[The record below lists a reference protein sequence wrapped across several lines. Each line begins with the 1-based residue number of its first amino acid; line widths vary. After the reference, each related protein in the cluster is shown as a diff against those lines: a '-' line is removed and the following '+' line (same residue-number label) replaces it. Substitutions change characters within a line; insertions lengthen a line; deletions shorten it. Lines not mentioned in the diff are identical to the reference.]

1 MSASIKKQAV
11 RLLNPFRGVMN
22 IIEYEGA
29 EAVTIDG
36 VNWDIYV
43 RDISLTRDLDETR
56 NILITEIRFGHWSQQ
71 TGLRRGPI
79 YPSDDFELMEQQ
91 GSRVY
96 QYLLDHHH
104 EIPFALSDR
113 YELWLLDQKYQ
124 PLALLGSS
132 YNPERLHYDQSLSW
146 TSGNACRVH
155 FAERVASEAGGGIS
169 TAQCLEDYVRCF
181 AGERPRAQWFRRGDG
196 EAQGLTGIN
205 LPQALEQRRL
215 GNACFPEYFVRDASD
230 SLNHAVDFALYL
242 KFLSPYLLTLP
253 DLTQEQRRFYEKAAR
268 RHALSV
274 DRLYRLYPETCER
287 KHIDAAR
294 IEARLRK
301 RQPTSRDEDTSMSPE
316 YIELNISRT
325 N

>member
-1 MSASIKKQAV
+1 MSASIQKQAV

-36 VNWDIYV
+36 INWDIYV
-43 RDISLTRDLDETR
+43 RDISLTRDLDESR
-56 NILITEIRFGHWSQQ
+56 DILITEIRFGHWSPG

-91 GSRVY
+91 GNRVY
-96 QYLLDHHH
+96 QYLLDHHL
-104 EIPFALSDR
+104 EIPFALSDH
-113 YELWLLDQKYQ
+113 YELWLLDQDDQ

-132 YNPERLHYDQSLSW
+132 YDPERLHYDQPLSW

-155 FAERVASEAGGGIS
+155 FTERGSAKAAGGIS

-181 AGERPRAQWFRRGDG
+181 AGERPRAQWFRRDTRH
-196 EAQGLTGIN
+196 AQGLSGIN
-205 LPQALEQRRL
+205 LPQALEQRQL
-215 GNACFPEYFVRDASD
+215 GNGCFPEYFVRDASD
-230 SLNHAVDFALYL
+230 SLDHAVDFPLYL

-274 DRLYRLYPETCER
+274 DRLYRLYPEICER

-294 IEARLRK
+294 IEARLRN
-301 RQPTSRDEDTSMSPE
+301 RQPAGNDDETSMSPE